1 MYKSKITALIL
12 SIVLGVIGV
21 DRFYLGYVGTGLL
34 KLFTGGCFG
43 ILYVVD
49 IILIATG
56 NLRPRDGSPYEE
68 DLAQP
73 QQYQQ
78 PYEQTG
84 YSEPT
89 REETLDDLKRYK
101 ELLDTGVLTQEEFE
115 AKKRQILGL

>member
-1 MYKSKITALIL
+1 M
-12 SIVLGVIGV
+12 
-21 DRFYLGYVGTGLL
+21 GTGLL

-43 ILYVVD
+43 ILYIVD

-78 PYEQTG
+78 PYEQQPD
-84 YSEPT
+84 YSTPT